1 MIRAIATQSFPAI
14 GHLEERPS
22 FDGLWRAGA
31 ETGGGFY
38 QVRTGV
44 DVKRTLRTAGW
55 NVAVGRIADVRERQ
69 AEAELVPETRVP
81 SFYLVGAEQ

>member
-1 MIRAIATQSFPAI
+1 MTAVCAFETFEATSRI
-14 GHLEERPS
+14 
-22 FDGLWRAGA
+22 
-31 ETGGGFY
+31 
-38 QVRTGV
+38 
-44 DVKRTLRTAGW
+44 DVKRTLRAAGW